1 MKRIIFMPLLGEKNE
16 WKGFVSVILSYT
28 LSKLTSRAVKHGK
41 SVTSIGHSDKKSYQG
56 YGGRNRLFSPFS
68 KIFIYLISNF

>member
-1 MKRIIFMPLLGEKNE
+1 MTRIIFMPLLGEKNE

-56 YGGRNRLFSPFS
+56 YGGRNRLFHHFQ
-68 KIFIYLISNF
+68 K